1 VVLDLVIIGLVI
13 TLSPLTLVAFILL
26 LAAKG
31 GIWKGLA
38 FILGWMACL
47 VAVIAAVLLTTGG
60 NPPRQHTAPSAA
72 VLVVKALL
80 GILLIWIGIRRRRR
94 RGLPRKPPTWMGWL
108 DRMSPW
114 AAVGFG
120 AFMQPWSLVAIGA
133 ATVVQAKL
141 STVGDWLA
149 LVMFCLLATSSF
161 LVMELYAAL
170 SPEAAQARLG
180 RIRTWIDTHTDQAI
194 IIGSLALG
202 GLLLAD
208 SIYLIVT

>member
-1 VVLDLVIIGLVI
+1 VI
-13 TLSPLTLVAFILL
+13 
-26 LAAKG
+26 
-31 GIWKGLA
+31 
-38 FILGWMACL
+38 
-47 VAVIAAVLLTTGG
+47 
-60 NPPRQHTAPSAA
+60 
-72 VLVVKALL
+72 KALL
-80 GILLIWIGIRRRRR
+80 GILLIWIGLRRRRR
-94 RGLPRKPPTWMGWL
+94 RGRPRKPPTWMGWL

-133 ATVVQAKL
+133 ATIVQAKL

-170 SPEAAQARLG
+170 APEAAQVRLG